1 MLSEEFKKEID
12 EIKKRFDRRG
22 KYPINYYNILQPD
35 VHQRKQEFERAII
48 KWLNWKKFPS
58 LSEKKI
64 LEVGC
69 GGGSNLAKFIE
80 LGFEPR
86 NIIGNELITERAAA
100 ARKIIPKEIE
110 IIEGDA
116 LKLSFTPNSF
126 DIVFQSTVFSSI
138 LDSSFQ
144 KELARK
150 MWNFAKPEGGILWY
164 DFTYDNPKN
173 RDVRGIPLKK
183 IKELFPEGK
192 INHWRLTL
200 APPISRTV
208 TKIHPSLYHIFNMFP
223 FLRTHLLCWI
233 EKS

>member
-1 MLSEEFKKEID
+1 MVVGQI
-12 EIKKRFDRRG
+12 
-22 KYPINYYNILQPD
+22 
-35 VHQRKQEFERAII
+35 
-48 KWLNWKKFPS
+48 WLNF
-58 LSEKKI
+58 
-64 LEVGC
+64 
-69 GGGSNLAKFIE
+69 
-80 LGFEPR
+80 
-86 NIIGNELITERAAA
+86 IGNELITERAAA

-150 MWNFAKPEGGILWY
+150 MWSFAKPEGGILWY